1 VKPITRLARID
12 TGLEAIGIDNA
23 VDRVYKALWGSVS
36 WIFKIV
42 SLAMLPT
49 MRSAAVALLV
59 SAAPT
64 LAQFPAEPVGLKVLE
79 SRFGDGV
86 KITFKEV
93 CTA

>member
-1 VKPITRLARID
+1 
-12 TGLEAIGIDNA
+12 LEAIGIDGT
-23 VDRVYKALWGSVS
+23 VGRIHKPS
-36 WIFKIV
+36 WASDSKSFKID

-49 MRSAAVALLV
+49 LRSAAVALLV
-59 SAAPT
+59 SAAPG

-93 CTA
+93 RAI